1 MHMQF
6 TVWDGVVLLVA
17 LALSMGLLNVIAN
30 IAFNRF
36 ARRKAAG
43 ADAMPTMPMVSV
55 LVPAR
60 NEARNIEVCIA
71 SLLQQDYANCEVIAL
86 DDDSSD
92 DTGGILN
99 HLAAHD
105 SKLRVLHNRAPLPA
119 GVNGKSRACTLL
131 AKEARG
137 DWLLFVDADTVH
149 QPNAIREGITRAIG
163 LNVALFSAIPRQ
175 ITDTWGERLF
185 IPAGFALIYNGVSMW
200 RMWRSQQWQLGNAAA
215 IGQYLLVKRDAYEA
229 AGGHA
234 AIQDKILDDVFMGV
248 HLKRNGHRIA
258 ITDGPWVACR
268 MYRGF
273 NDMVQGFSKNA
284 FAILQGSI
292 PLSIVFIAFT
302 LAVFFLPLVLWAAGV
317 APVAAPVAI
326 MLTLL
331 NLMLVNM
338 RIGQPAILAL
348 LYPIQ
353 LLVGIGIL
361 LNSIRWRVTGK
372 VVWKGRVLEE
382 IG

>member
-1 MHMQF
+1 MQF
-6 TVWDGVVLLVA
+6 TIWDGVVLFIVA
-17 LALSMGLLNVIAN
+17 LLSMGLLNVIAN
-30 IAFNRF
+30 MLFNRF
-36 ARRKAAG
+36 AQRSAAG
-43 ADAMPTMPMVSV
+43 VQATPRVSV

-60 NEARNIEVCIA
+60 NEALNIEACIG
-71 SLLQQDYANCEVIAL
+71 SLLKQDYADYEVIAL

-92 DTGGILN
+92 ATGGMLDR
-99 HLAAHD
+99 LAATD
-105 SKLRVLHNRAPLPA
+105 SRLRVLHNRAPLPA

-131 AKEARG
+131 AGEARG
-137 DWLLFVDADTVH
+137 EWLLFVDADTLH
-149 QPNAIREGITRAIG
+149 QPNAIRAGVTRAIG

-175 ITDTWGERLF
+175 ITGTWGERLF
-185 IPAGFALIYNGVSMW
+185 IPAGFALIHNGVSMW
-200 RMWRSQQWQLGNAAA
+200 RMWRSKEWRMGNAAA

-268 MYRGF
+268 MYRSF

-292 PLSIVFIAFT
+292 PLSVVFIAFT
-302 LAVFFLPLVLWAAGV
+302 LGMFFLPMALWIAGV
-317 APVAAPVAI
+317 APVAAPIAI
-326 MLTLL
+326 ALTLF
-331 NLMLVNM
+331 NFGLVNW
-338 RIGQPAILAL
+338 RIGQPAWLAL

-353 LLVGIGIL
+353 LLVGISIL
-361 LNSIRWRVTGK
+361 LNSIRWRVTGR
-372 VVWKGRVLEE
+372 VMWKGRVLEE
-382 IG
+382 KG

>member
-1 MHMQF
+1 
-6 TVWDGVVLLVA
+6 LL
-17 LALSMGLLNVIAN
+17 LSIGLLNVIAN
-30 IAFNRF
+30 IIFN
-36 ARRKAAG
+36 AYAKRRAAG
-43 ADAMPTMPMVSV
+43 VQATPFVSV

-60 NEARNIEVCIA
+60 NEARNIESCIV
-71 SLLQQDYANCEVIAL
+71 SLLKQDYANYEVIVL

-99 HLAAHD
+99 RLAAED
-105 SKLRVLHNRAPLPA
+105 SRLRVLHNRAPLPA

-131 AKEARG
+131 AKQARG
-137 DWLLFVDADTVH
+137 EWLLFVDADTVH
-149 QPNAIREGITRAIG
+149 QPNSIREGITRAIG

-175 ITDTWGERLF
+175 VTGTWGERLF
-185 IPAGFALIYNGVSMW
+185 IPIGFALIYNGVSMW
-200 RMWRSQQWQLGNAAA
+200 RLWRSMQLRGANAAA
-215 IGQYLLVKRDAYEA
+215 IGQYLLAKRDAYES

-234 AIQDKILDDVFMGV
+234 AIQNKILDDVFMGV
-248 HLKRNGHRIA
+248 NLKRNGHRIA

-302 LAVFFLPLVLWAAGV
+302 LGVFFLPMALWAAGV
-317 APVAAPVAI
+317 ATVAAPLAI
-326 MLTLL
+326 ALAIL
-331 NLMLVNM
+331 NFMLVNT
-338 RIGQPAILAL
+338 RIGQPALLAL

-372 VVWKGRVLEE
+372 VQWKGRVLEE
-382 IG
+382 TAGK

>member
-1 MHMQF
+1 MSF
-6 TVWDGVVLLVA
+6 TIWDGFILF
-17 LALSMGLLNVIAN
+17 VIALLLIGLFNVLAN
-30 IAFNRF
+30 ILFNGY
-36 ARRKAAG
+36 AKRKAAG
-43 ADAMPTMPMVSV
+43 VHTAPRVSV

-60 NEARNIEVCIA
+60 NEALNIEACLT
-71 SLLQQDYANCEVIAL
+71 SLLKQDYANYEAIAL

-92 DTGGILN
+92 NTGDILDR
-99 HLAAHD
+99 LAAGD
-105 SKLRVLHNRAPLPA
+105 SRLRVLHNRASLPA

-137 DWLLFVDADTVH
+137 EWLLFVDADTLH
-149 QPNAIREGITRAIG
+149 QPNSIRAGVTRALG

-175 ITDTWGERLF
+175 ITATWGERLF

-200 RMWRSQQWQLGNAAA
+200 RMWRSMQLRAANAAA

-234 AIQDKILDDVFMGV
+234 AIQNKILDDVFMGV
-248 HLKRNGHRIA
+248 NLKRNGYRIA
-258 ITDGPWVACR
+258 ISDGPWVACR

-284 FAILQGSI
+284 FAILNGSL
-292 PLSIVFIAFT
+292 PLGMVFIAFT
-302 LAVFFLPLVLWAAGV
+302 LGMFFLPMALWVAGV
-317 APVAAPVAI
+317 APVTAPMAI
-326 MLTLL
+326 TLTLC
-331 NLMLVNM
+331 NFMLVNG
-338 RIGQPAILAL
+338 RIGQPALLAL

-372 VVWKGRVLEE
+372 VQWKGRVLEE
-382 IG
+382 KG